1 MADSLS
7 GCPFCKLDE
16 PAVTV
21 YRDATVQAFIS
32 LAPINRYHVI
42 VAPRAH
48 FEHLTEM
55 PTVIL
60 TAAVSLAQR
69 LGAAIAAVA
78 RPDAL
83 TLLSDDDL
91 TGMGLN
97 QVAHWKLHLIPR
109 YRGDRVVIQW
119 NRAPDPGPDVRGG
132 YAEAIRRVL
141 SAT

>member
-1 MADSLS
+1 MADSFS
-7 GCPFCKLDE
+7 GCPFCELDE

-21 YRDATVQAFIS
+21 YRDATIQAFIS
-32 LAPINRYHVI
+32 LAAIDRYHLI

-60 TAAVSLAQR
+60 TVAVSLAQR
-69 LGAAIAAVA
+69 VGAAIAAVA

-109 YRGDRVVIQW
+109 YRGDRVVVQW
-119 NRAPDPGPDVRGG
+119 NRAPDPILVR
-132 YAEAIRRVL
+132 
-141 SAT
+141 T